1 MADDVRWLDQT
12 EMTAWRAFLKVS
24 TRLFDQLDRELVESH
39 GLSLG
44 DYEVLAILSDAPDR
58 RLRMSELASRLMVSR
73 SRLTHH
79 ADRLER
85 QGLLARAS
93 CPTDR
98 RGAFAVLTDA
108 GAAKLAEAAPCHLD
122 GVRQHFVDL
131 LTADQVATL
140 ARALSKVADHLE
152 VDLST
157 PVTAL
162 PASTTDAA
170 VASGHG

>member
-1 MADDVRWLDQT
+1 MGDDVRWLDQT

-24 TRLFDQLDRELVESH
+24 TRLFDQLDRELVEGH

-98 RGAFAVLTDA
+98 RGSFAVLTDA
-108 GAAKLAEAAPCHLD
+108 GAAKLVEAAPCHLD

-131 LTADQVATL
+131 LTPDQVATL
-140 ARALSKVADHLE
+140 SRALSKVADHLE

-157 PVTAL
+157 AVTAHA
-162 PASTTDAA
+162 ASTADAA